1 MKINQIIMKESE
13 VSEIA
18 FTKRGREQK
27 RAFKQGKQTLKLT
40 TDNLTKEFAEYLG
53 SQGKKNFKQATT
65 QDVVAFLDGKNV
77 DTSDIANAEPMTPK
91 RMAKIFQVKSQ
102 EAVAGRGGKKPATPA
117 PQFRSTRQVDLPQN
131 VTSVLGNLSPEQ
143 KAQVIRMLSQS

>member
-1 MKINQIIMKESE
+1 MKESE
-13 VSEIA
+13 LSEIA

-40 TDNLTKEFAEYLG
+40 TDNLTKEFAQYLG

-77 DTSDIANAEPMTPK
+77 DTSDIATAEPMTPK
-91 RMAKIFQVKSQ
+91 RMANIFQVKSQ
-102 EAVAGRGGKKPATPA
+102 EAVAGRGAKRPPA
-117 PQFRSTRQVDLPQN
+117 PMFRSSRQVELPQN
-131 VTSVLGNLSPEQ
+131 VTNVLGNLSPEQ

>member
-13 VSEIA
+13 VNEIA
-18 FTKRGREQK
+18 FTRKGREQK
-27 RAFKQGKQTLKLT
+27 RAFKQGRKTLNLT
-40 TDNLTKEFAEYLG
+40 TDNLTKEFAQYLG

-77 DTSDIANAEPMTPK
+77 DTSDIAPAEPMDPK
-91 RMAKIFQVKSQ
+91 RIANIFRVKSG
-102 EAVAGRGGKKPATPA
+102 EAIAGRGAKKPPA
-117 PQFRSTRQVDLPQN
+117 PDFRSTRQVELPQD
-131 VTSVLGNLSPEQ
+131 VTSALGNLSPEQ